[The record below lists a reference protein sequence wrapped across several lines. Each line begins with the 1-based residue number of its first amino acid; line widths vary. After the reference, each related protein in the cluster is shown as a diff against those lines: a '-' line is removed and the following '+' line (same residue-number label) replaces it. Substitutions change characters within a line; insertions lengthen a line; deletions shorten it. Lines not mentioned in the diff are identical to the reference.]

1 MSIAELEHELRVH
14 QDIYEIARDK
24 LIESQNNLT
33 EAVLDEERLR
43 RNSEYT
49 RKSLFLAF
57 VGVGMA
63 VVMAKIWG

>member
-24 LIESQNNLT
+24 LLESEQKLT
-33 EAVLDEERLR
+33 EAIIEEERLR

-49 RKSLFLAF
+49 RKSLILAF

>member
-14 QDIYEIARDK
+14 QDIYEIARAK
-24 LIESQNNLT
+24 LLESEQKLT
-33 EAVLDEERLR
+33 EAIIEEERLR